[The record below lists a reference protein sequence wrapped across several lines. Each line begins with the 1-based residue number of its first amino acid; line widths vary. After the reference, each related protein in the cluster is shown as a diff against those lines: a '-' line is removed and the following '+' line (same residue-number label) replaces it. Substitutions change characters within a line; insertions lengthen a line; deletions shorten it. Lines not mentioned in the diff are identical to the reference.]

1 MFQPCSS
8 TSNEFE
14 IYLRSIVYTRDLY
27 TIVVYPAGTIDFNSI
42 DHRAPTYCYLSEIK
56 KTKYLKEQI
65 TVALKFALSKLRK
78 KFRGFTSLARAA
90 RPES

>member
-14 IYLRSIVYTRDLY
+14 ILDLRSIVYTLY